1 MVPNV
6 EPAFFLARL
15 ARWKHVRDV
24 QLFHPLPQ
32 LKTSSSDY
40 FYLRW
45 LCGELS
51 WDSRGEVGC
60 HNEKGGRRRN
70 QTLAT
75 PAHAR
80 QSVGIVLFHQPLR
93 MASYPQWRRA
103 TG

>member
-40 FYLRW
+40 FYLDST
-45 LCGELS
+45 GLS
-51 WDSRGEVGC
+51 SQM
-60 HNEKGGRRRN
+60 EKMTE
-70 QTLAT
+70 Q
-75 PAHAR
+75 
-80 QSVGIVLFHQPLR
+80 V
-93 MASYPQWRRA
+93 
-103 TG
+103 